1 MQECAAEIPFW
12 NGDCRTERLLFE
24 MSNIAKSC
32 SLSWWLKTLDCGLF
46 KLTHFVIQWYIG
58 HLKSWFLPLRAQIIL
73 ANQNNT
79 AFPFLFSHWIKR
91 CLTLNEDADKI
102 RRLKNSIFGLGRRL
116 VASSFEEY
124 SHTCLQFHKWSL
136 WTEAIPVSVTVA
148 VTALCWQFSPHSLT
162 VDHSSKKMINVK
174 EWQSFN
180 QIQIFVPIK
189 RARQASL
196 LLCCALRARG
206 AKTGFRF
213 GCGRAAATGRAERVR
228 GCALRARPRART
240 PISEGE

>member
-1 MQECAAEIPFW
+1 M
-12 NGDCRTERLLFE
+12 
-24 MSNIAKSC
+24 
-32 SLSWWLKTLDCGLF
+32 
-46 KLTHFVIQWYIG
+46 
-58 HLKSWFLPLRAQIIL
+58 
-73 ANQNNT
+73 

-148 VTALCWQFSPHSLT
+148 VTALCWQFSPHSVT

-196 LLCCALRARG
+196 LLCCVVPCARVGPRLVSDLVAAALQQPVGPSVCAAARWERAR
-206 AKTGFRF
+206 AH
-213 GCGRAAATGRAERVR
+213 
-228 GCALRARPRART
+228 ARPFQRGSRT
-240 PISEGE
+240 RGR